1 MLENIHALQG
11 KITVVYKLL
20 SSVNVEMRY
29 RNTCVMGECILS
41 HLT

>member
-1 MLENIHALQG
+1 MLENIRALQG

-20 SSVNVEMRY
+20 SLVNVEMRY